1 MESWWIID
9 RLFGLLILVICGIIF
24 YEFYFEVGCRFK
36 GFWINFYSVCYNVRI
51 YLESFEFVVCFR
63 VEFVGCDFVGG

>member
-24 YEFYFEVGCRFK
+24 YEFYFEVGCRFR
-36 GFWINFYSVCYNVRI
+36 GFWINFYSVCYNVR
-51 YLESFEFVVCFR
+51 L
-63 VEFVGCDFVGG
+63 